1 MFATIRMLSAHYI
14 FASEK
19 TFPCTQDMHLV
30 NFLQNLHKSIIMNK
44 KLILSSLLF
53 SCLSVMGLQAAIP
66 STFQFQ
72 AAVRNE
78 DGSIAANKPI
88 EMKIRI
94 IKGSPEGEK
103 VYEETHTTST
113 NISGIVT
120 LKIGSGVN
128 TSRSATATL
137 SNIEWSNDNYFI
149 ETLVDRG
156 DGYISQGIQQ
166 LLSVPYAK
174 CAQYAENVYV
184 QSPNGTTWKIIVN
197 NDGSISTEIVA
208 EP

>member
-1 MFATIRMLSAHYI
+1 
-14 FASEK
+14 
-19 TFPCTQDMHLV
+19 
-30 NFLQNLHKSIIMNK
+30 MNK
-44 KLILSSLLF
+44 KLILTTLLF
-53 SCLSVMGLQAAIP
+53 SCFTIMGLQAAIP
-66 STFQFQ
+66 NTFQFQ
-72 AAVRNE
+72 AAIRND
-78 DGSIAANKPI
+78 DGSIASNKPI

-103 VYEETHTTST
+103 VYEETHITST

-120 LKIGSGVN
+120 LKIGSGTN

-137 SNIEWSNDNYFI
+137 SNIDWSNDNYYI

-156 DGYISQGIQQ
+156 EGFISQGIQQ

-184 QSPNGTTWKIIVN
+184 QSPNGSTWKIIVN
-197 NDGSISTEIVA
+197 NDGTISTEIVT